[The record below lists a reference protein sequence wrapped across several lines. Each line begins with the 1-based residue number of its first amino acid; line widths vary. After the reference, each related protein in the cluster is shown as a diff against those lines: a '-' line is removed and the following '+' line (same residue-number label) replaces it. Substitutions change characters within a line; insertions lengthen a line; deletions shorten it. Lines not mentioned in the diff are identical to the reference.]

1 MRRNE
6 TVSESLEK
14 WFATYRPKITKS
26 STLYWFEP
34 SDGENEES
42 DEYDFGSPMLPKSF
56 VYQFRRPHRVQYHQ
70 GQHSRQRHGR
80 LRSRSE

>member
-56 VYQFRRPHRVQYHQ
+56 V
-70 GQHSRQRHGR
+70 
-80 LRSRSE
+80 